1 MSRVSSHLPPKPW
14 PRCGPCSLHPQPN
27 DPFDL
32 GARLVPRDRFGD
44 HTVGRQSGGENT
56 GNAAAFRDRA
66 QKPSHERGS
75 VAEAQ
80 AVLS

>member
-1 MSRVSSHLPPKPW
+1 
-14 PRCGPCSLHPQPN
+14 
-27 DPFDL
+27 
-32 GARLVPRDRFGD
+32 VPRDRFGD